1 MRKEYI
7 CANLTK
13 LIYPSE
19 AVSYRVLS
27 PKKVRT
33 ELGASKDFKTLDDA
47 IAYWLD
53 LKSKYG
59 FGRAKKDEDKEV
71 IRNYLKATYE
81 QKMRTNNIAHA

>member
-19 AVSYRVLS
+19 AIRYRVLS
-27 PKKVRT
+27 PKKARG
-33 ELGASKDFKTLDDA
+33 EFGASKDFKSLDDA
-47 IAYWLD
+47 IVYWLD

-59 FGRAKKDEDKEV
+59 FGRAKKDEDKQV
-71 IRNYLKATYE
+71 VRNYLKAAYG
-81 QKMRTNNIAHA
+81 QKM